1 MGAIEI
7 FGKYYSGV
15 IIEAMEGIAC
25 REMWGGVKENS
36 LGDGYLHVRVMKRDQ
51 IYSIFYNDC
60 F

>member
-25 REMWGGVKENS
+25 REMWGGGQGKQSWGWISSCKGHEEGPD
-36 LGDGYLHVRVMKRDQ
+36 L
-51 IYSIFYNDC
+51 
-60 F
+60 